1 VLLLYAIQGVWRAY
15 RRARRRARE
24 LSVYAGKE
32 VTALERLAAQLN
44 EHGFALEHSASEL
57 FPKLG
62 QVLAFLEQPLVAVTI
77 PWLLR
82 RAIRRP
88 YRRR

>member
-1 VLLLYAIQGVWRAY
+1 V
-15 RRARRRARE
+15 
-24 LSVYAGKE
+24 S
-32 VTALERLAAQLN
+32 LERLATQLN